1 MSKKIHTIQSTDKKK
16 FDEQVNTLLEIGCE
30 LLENTYKVIE
40 NDDGVI
46 YSQVVEYDSTNTYII
61 LYNHGQIKLTRGLKD
76 GKFHGLV
83 TWWYENGQKSH
94 GENYKDGIKDGLVTW
109 WYENGQKKKEV
120 NFKDGKEDGSFNE
133 WFNNGQKKTEGT
145 YKDGEGIGKWI
156 EYFGNGSIY
165 SEKEYGDLLRMGR
178 FTWDLLEEMDE
189 KRKNN

>member
-83 TWWYENGQKSH
+83 TWWYENGQK
-94 GENYKDGIKDGLVTW
+94 
-109 WYENGQKKKEV
+109 KKEV